1 MKIMVWYLSWTA
13 VKVTQEDVD
22 SETVREKIEKHRDET
37 LRVLNEYAV
46 GNHSNADEA
55 VRREV
60 SRRRCWSTVT
70 DVLVGR
76 DRSFAILR
84 HLPTGRGQRRCSCI
98 ALSDRSLCVHGRF
111 ATIPM
116 RRNDTG
122 CR

>member
-22 SETVREKIEKHRDET
+22 SESVREKIEKRRDET

-60 SRRRCWSTVT
+60 SRHRVLVTVT
-70 DVLVGR
+70 DV
-76 DRSFAILR
+76 
-84 HLPTGRGQRRCSCI
+84 
-98 ALSDRSLCVHGRF
+98 
-111 ATIPM
+111 M
-116 RRNDTG
+116 
-122 CR
+122 